1 MRINSYI
8 AKATGISRRAAD
20 TRIENGAVRINDRLA
35 KLGQTVSSGD
45 TVQLDGNII
54 TIKEQSHLIALH
66 KPVGYV
72 CSRQGQGSKT
82 IYDLLPKNLHHLK
95 PAGRLDKASSGLL
108 LLTDDGS
115 LAHQLTHPS
124 FHKQKVYRV
133 HIDHPLQLA
142 DKKRIMA
149 SGVDIGDSRPSS
161 FQLKQLDKT
170 TQMWLATL
178 QEGRNRQIRRTFSAL
193 GHRVTRL
200 HRISFG
206 PYKLGGIA
214 LGSYK
219 QLKK

>member
-20 TRIENGAVRINDRLA
+20 TRIENGAVRINDTLA

-133 HIDHPLQLA
+133 HIDQPLQPTE
-142 DKKRIMA
+142 KKRIA
-149 SGVDIGDSRPSS
+149 TSGVDIGDTRPSS
-161 FQLKQLDKT
+161 FELKQLDKAG
-170 TQMWLATL
+170 QMWLATL

-193 GHRVTRL
+193 GHRVSRL

-206 PYKLGGIA
+206 PYQLGGIA